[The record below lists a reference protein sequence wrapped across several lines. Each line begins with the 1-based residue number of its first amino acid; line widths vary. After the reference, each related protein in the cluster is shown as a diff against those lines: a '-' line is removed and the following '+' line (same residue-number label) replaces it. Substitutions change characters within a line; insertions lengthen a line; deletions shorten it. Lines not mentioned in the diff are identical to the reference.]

1 MVYLVFTLYPFGHLG
16 LAPLTFLFVLPFVQ
30 TIIFFV
36 AVGLGAMT
44 EPVSIIATDVEI
56 GAKVD
61 VPAWDAVTT
70 QLPAFNKFKVE
81 PVIEQASADVVEYI
95 TDAPLDAVAARV
107 SVLAEISIFAGRV
120 KVIVCGSLVTSN
132 ETL

>member
-1 MVYLVFTLYPFGHLG
+1 MAIGV
-16 LAPLTFLFVLPFVQ
+16 
-30 TIIFFV
+30 V
-36 AVGLGAMT
+36 ARTA
-44 EPVSIIATDVEI
+44 PVSIIVAVVET
-56 GAKVD
+56 GARVD
-61 VPAWDAVTT
+61 VPACDAVTT

-95 TDAPLDAVAARV
+95 TDAPLDAVAARAR
-107 SVLAEISIFAGRV
+107 VLVAISTVAGRV